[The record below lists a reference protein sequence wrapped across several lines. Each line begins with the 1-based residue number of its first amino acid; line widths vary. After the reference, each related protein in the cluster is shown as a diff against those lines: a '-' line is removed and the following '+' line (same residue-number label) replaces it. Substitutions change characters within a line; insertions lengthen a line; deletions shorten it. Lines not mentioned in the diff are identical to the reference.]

1 MMNLF
6 KFSRR
11 RLSLSYVAST
21 KLSSPSWLLSRSSLF
36 ACAILLMTA
45 CSDPSSDGV
54 LTIDVNRSDFK
65 VDIPATGELE
75 ASNSITVNVPL
86 GLRGPQSLAWIMD
99 NFSSVKAG
107 DVVARMDGTRES
119 FRLELEELD
128 YDRLG
133 LDSQIQSQ
141 QDKTIDKNLNI
152 DTKLTA
158 EEQELADRFFSE
170 DERVYTKIDIIDQ
183 MRNQDYLEAKMD
195 FYGWG
200 LDQHG
205 SQAAAEQELIKL
217 KQQGH
222 KAKINRY
229 SSNLKQMEIVAP
241 HDGLFVAQPGWNGAL
256 PVAGDMM
263 WSGMAIGLLPDTS
276 KMQAK
281 LYVLE
286 SEALG
291 LAVGKPVT
299 LYLDAYPEL
308 ALTGE
313 LIQLDALAK
322 AKEQDSPVNYFQI
335 TVSLDKTMVDIMQ
348 PGRQVNAMVH
358 ALDLHDVITV
368 PNQALFQ
375 KSGEYWVYLK
385 SSAGFKK
392 QNVKLGNRSL
402 NRTVITEG
410 LQQGD
415 TIALTT
421 PPKRNRV

>member
-1 MMNLF
+1 
-6 KFSRR
+6 
-11 RLSLSYVAST
+11 
-21 KLSSPSWLLSRSSLF
+21 
-36 ACAILLMTA
+36 MTA

-75 ASNSITVNVPL
+75 ASNSTTVNVPM

-119 FRLELEELD
+119 FRLEMEELD

-141 QDKTIDKNLNI
+141 KDKTIDKTLNT

-385 SSAGFKK
+385 TSAGFKK

>member
-1 MMNLF
+1 MMNIF
-6 KFSRR
+6 NFDECSF
-11 RLSLSYVAST
+11 RLLAKPFIRTGLLAST
-21 KLSSPSWLLSRSSLF
+21 L
-36 ACAILLMTA
+36 LLMTA
-45 CSDPSSDGV
+45 CSDPASEGV

-65 VDIPATGELE
+65 VDIPAAGELE
-75 ASNSITVNVPL
+75 ASNSTTVNVPM

-99 NFSSVKAG
+99 NFSTVKAG

-119 FRLELEELD
+119 FRLEMEELD

-141 QDKTIDKNLNI
+141 KDKTIDKTLTT

-158 EEQELADRFFSE
+158 QEQDLAERFFSE

-200 LDQHG
+200 LSQHG
-205 SQAAAEQELIKL
+205 SQAEAEQELIKL

-222 KAKINRY
+222 KAKINRF
-229 SSNLKQMEIVAP
+229 SNNLKQMEIVAP

-256 PVAGDMM
+256 PVPGDMM

-291 LAVGKPVT
+291 LAIGKPVT

-308 ALTGE
+308 ALSGT
-313 LIQLDALAK
+313 LTQLDALAK
-322 AKEQDSPVNYFQI
+322 AKEQDSPVNYFEI
-335 TVSLDKTMVDIMQ
+335 TVSLDKTMVEIMQ
-348 PGRQVNAMVH
+348 PGRQINAMVH
-358 ALDLHDVITV
+358 ALDLEDVITV

-385 SSAGFKK
+385 TSAGFKK
-392 QNVKLGNRSL
+392 QSVTLGNRSL
-402 NRTVITEG
+402 NRTVITAG
-410 LQQGD
+410 LKQGD

>member
-1 MMNLF
+1 
-6 KFSRR
+6 
-11 RLSLSYVAST
+11 
-21 KLSSPSWLLSRSSLF
+21 
-36 ACAILLMTA
+36 MTA
-45 CSDPSSDGV
+45 CSDPASEGV

-65 VDIPATGELE
+65 VDIPAAGELE
-75 ASNSITVNVPL
+75 ASNSTTVNVPM

-99 NFSSVKAG
+99 NFSTVKAG

-119 FRLELEELD
+119 FRLEMEELD

-141 QDKTIDKNLNI
+141 KDRTIDKTLTT

-158 EEQELADRFFSE
+158 QEQELAERFFSE

-200 LDQHG
+200 LSQHG
-205 SQAAAEQELIKL
+205 SQAEAEQELIKL

-222 KAKINRY
+222 KAKINRF

-256 PVAGDMM
+256 PVPGDMM

-291 LAVGKPVT
+291 LAIGKPVT

-308 ALTGE
+308 ALSGT
-313 LIQLDALAK
+313 LTQLDALAK
-322 AKEQDSPVNYFQI
+322 AKEQDSPVNYFEI
-335 TVSLDKTMVDIMQ
+335 TVSLDKTMVEIMQ
-348 PGRQVNAMVH
+348 PGRQINAMVH
-358 ALDLHDVITV
+358 ALDLEDVITV

-385 SSAGFKK
+385 TSAGFKK
-392 QNVKLGNRSL
+392 QSVTLGNRSL
-402 NRTVITEG
+402 NRTVITAG
-410 LQQGD
+410 LKQGD

>member
-1 MMNLF
+1 MIKKTVKSFVSCYKVQQQKEQNHS
-6 KFSRR
+6 KSI
-11 RLSLSYVAST
+11 A
-21 KLSSPSWLLSRSSLF
+21 SSLMLS
-36 ACAILLMTA
+36 AVLLMTA
-45 CSDPSSDGV
+45 CNDPASNGV
-54 LTIDVNRSDFK
+54 LTFEVNRSDFK

-75 ASNSITVNVPL
+75 ASNSTTVNVPT

-119 FRLELEELD
+119 FRLEMEALD

-141 QDKTIDKNLNI
+141 KDKTIDKSLST

-158 EEQELADRFFSE
+158 QEQDLAERFFSE

-200 LDQHG
+200 ISQHG
-205 SQAAAEQELIKL
+205 SQAEAEQELIKL
-217 KQQGH
+217 KQKGH
-222 KAKINRY
+222 KAKMNRY
-229 SSNLKQMEIVAP
+229 SNNLKQMEIVAP

-256 PVAGDMM
+256 PVPGDMM

-281 LYVLE
+281 LFVLE

-291 LAVGKPVT
+291 LAIGKPVT

-308 ALTGE
+308 ALTGT
-313 LIQLDALAK
+313 LTQLDALAK

-335 TVSLDKTMVDIMQ
+335 TVSLDETLVEIMQ
-348 PGRQVNAMVH
+348 PGRQINAMVH
-358 ALDLHDVITV
+358 ALDIKDVITV

-385 SSAGFKK
+385 TAKGFAK
-392 QNVKLGNRSL
+392 QSVTLGNRSL
-402 NRTVITEG
+402 NRTVIKEG
-410 LQQGD
+410 LEQGD
-415 TIALTT
+415 TVALTT